1 MSAAEGGGKADKK
14 AAKPETRDEDADAQ
28 GASGAKT
35 NTPDEEKNV
44 AQPKDLLGLEGKV
57 ILVTGGNRGI
67 GRTIVELL
75 ESLGAIV
82 AFTDRSEKKH
92 THGALS
98 IHADVTYPG
107 EMERTIER
115 VEDELGPLYGIVA
128 NAGVT
133 RDGFFHKMTHRDWDG
148 VVAVNLTGVY
158 NTIRPAFPLMRER
171 GEGSIVL
178 ISSIIGERGGLG
190 QVNYGATK
198 SALIGMAK
206 SLAAEGAGKGIR
218 VNAVAPGFI
227 DTDMVKAVPQPIRD
241 KLTAEIPLGRF
252 GKPEEIAWPVTML
265 LSPVAGGFMTGAV
278 ISANGGHHM

>member
-1 MSAAEGGGKADKK
+1 MSAAESKTKTKK
-14 AAKPETRDEDADAQ
+14 EAAAAKTAA
-28 GASGAKT
+28 A
-35 NTPDEEKNV
+35 EEKTETPNEERQV
-44 AQPKDLLGLEGKV
+44 AEPKDLLGLEGKV

-75 ESLGAIV
+75 ESLGAVV

-92 THGALS
+92 KHGALS

-107 EMERTIER
+107 EMERTIEQ
-115 VEDELGPLYGIVA
+115 VESELGPLYGIVA
-128 NAGVT
+128 NAGIT
-133 RDGFFHKMTHRDWDG
+133 RDGFFHKMTHRDWDA
-148 VVAVNLTGVY
+148 VTSVNLTGVY

-171 GEGSIVL
+171 GDGSIVL

-190 QVNYGATK
+190 QVNYAATK
-198 SALIGMAK
+198 AAMLGMAK
-206 SLAAEGAGKGIR
+206 ALAAEGAGKGIR

-227 DTDMVKAVPQPIRD
+227 DTDMVKKVPQPIRD

-252 GKPEEIAWPVTML
+252 GTPEEIAWPVVML

-278 ISANGGHHM
+278 ISANGGHQM